1 MQQYII
7 QLSKYFIVI
16 FMALYTYEGFAV
28 FRFKDEESRSGIYMR
43 QNILL
48 FFIQFASFLTICI
61 QSGDLEYLF
70 FYGIVQLL
78 LFGIIAMTKM
88 LYPKCNRLL
97 VNNMCMMLG
106 IGFIMISRLSFEQAM
121 RQFVIVLFSMIAA
134 LFVPFCIEKMKFL
147 KKMRWIYALVGVGAL
162 SIVMILGQVTHGSL
176 ISITIAGVTFQ
187 PSEFVKIL
195 FIFFMAA
202 SLMEDTSFLNL
213 AMTTIVAAVHVM
225 ILVASRDLGS
235 ALIIFVAF
243 VLIVFVATRNYLY
256 LLLGAAGVATAAVL
270 AYHLFRHVQVRVQ
283 AWQDPWTYI
292 DSQGYQVT
300 QSLFAIGSGSWFGMG
315 LFSGTPD
322 SIPYVEKDSI
332 FSAICEEMGVL
343 FGLCLILICV
353 SCFVMMMNMSLKLKD
368 RFYQLAAYG
377 LGVVYIFQIFLTIGG
392 GIKFIPLTGVTLPL
406 VSYGG
411 SSVLTTLIMFYI
423 VQGFYIL
430 RQQEDERRVLKK
442 RKRTKTTHEAGR
454 RVDAEE
460 RRSTGGRTG
469 VRKEWE
475 ENF

>member
-1 MQQYII
+1 MQEYII

-16 FMALYTYEGFAV
+16 FMAIYTYEGFAV

-61 QSGDLEYLF
+61 QSGNLEYLF

-78 LFGIIAMTKM
+78 LFGIIAMTRM

-106 IGFIMISRLSFEQAM
+106 IGFIMISRLSFDQAM
-121 RQFVIVLFSMIAA
+121 RQFIIVLFSMIIA
-134 LFVPFCIEKMKFL
+134 LLVPFCLEKMKFL
-147 KKMRWIYALVGVGAL
+147 KNMKWIYALIGVAAL
-162 SIVMILGQVTHGSL
+162 SGVMILGQVTHGSL
-176 ISITIAGVTFQ
+176 ISITIAGITFQ

-195 FIFFMAA
+195 FVFFLAA
-202 SLMEDTSFLNL
+202 SLMEDTSFKNIVL
-213 AMTTIVAAVHVM
+213 TTIIAAIHVM

-235 ALIIFVAF
+235 ALIFFVAF
-243 VLIVFVATRNYLY
+243 VLIVFVATRNYFY
-256 LLLGAAGVATAAVL
+256 LLLGAAGGSGAAVL

-353 SCFVMMMNMSLKLKD
+353 SCFVMMMNISLKFKD
-368 RFYQLAAYG
+368 RFYHLAAYG
-377 LGVVYIFQIFLTIGG
+377 LGIVYIFQIFLTIGG

-406 VSYGG
+406 ISYGG

-430 RQQEDERRVLKK
+430 RQQEEEKRVLKA
-442 RKRTKTTHEAGR
+442 RKGTKNSRGAK
-454 RVDAEE
+454 E
-460 RRSTGGRTG
+460 RRGEHTERSKRP
-469 VRKEWE
+469 EDF

>member
-16 FMALYTYEGFAV
+16 FMALYTYDVFAV
-28 FRFKDEESRSGIYMR
+28 FLFKDEESRSGIYVR

-61 QSGDLEYLF
+61 QSGNLEYLF

-78 LFGIIAMTKM
+78 LFGIIAMTRM

-121 RQFVIVLFSMIAA
+121 RQFIILLFSMIMA

-147 KKMRWIYALVGVGAL
+147 KGMRWIYALIGVGAL
-162 SIVMILGQVTHGSL
+162 SGVMLLGQVTHGSL

-202 SLMEDTSFLNL
+202 SLMEDTSFKNL
-213 AMTTIVAAVHVM
+213 VLTTIVAAAHVM
-225 ILVASRDLGS
+225 ILVASKDLGS

-256 LLLGAAGVATAAVL
+256 LLLGAAGGAGAAVL
-270 AYHLFRHVQVRVQ
+270 AYQLFRHVQVRVQ

-406 VSYGG
+406 ISYGG

-430 RQQEDERRVLKK
+430 RQQEEEKRVLKA
-442 RKRTKTTHEAGR
+442 RKGTASNRGAKGRSDGGTRKDSAGKGQSE
-454 RVDAEE
+454 D
-460 RRSTGGRTG
+460 
-469 VRKEWE
+469 
-475 ENF
+475 F

>member
-1 MQQYII
+1 MQEYII

-16 FMALYTYEGFAV
+16 FMAIYTYEGFAV
-28 FRFKDEESRSGIYMR
+28 FRFRDEESRGGIYMR

-61 QSGDLEYLF
+61 QSGNLEYLF

-78 LFGIIAMTKM
+78 LFGIIAMTRM

-106 IGFIMISRLSFEQAM
+106 IGFIMISRLSFDQAM
-121 RQFVIVLFSMIAA
+121 RQFIIVLFSMIVA
-134 LFVPFCIEKMKFL
+134 LFVPVCIEKMKFL
-147 KKMRWIYALVGVGAL
+147 KNLRWIYALIGVAAL
-162 SIVMILGQVTHGSL
+162 SGVMILGQVTHGSL

-202 SLMEDTSFLNL
+202 SLMEDTSFKNIVL
-213 AMTTIVAAVHVM
+213 TTIIAAIHVM

-243 VLIVFVATRNYLY
+243 VLIVFVATRNYFY
-256 LLLGAAGVATAAVL
+256 LLLGVAGGSGAAVL
-270 AYHLFRHVQVRVQ
+270 AYQLFRHVQVRVQ

-430 RQQEDERRVLKK
+430 RQQEEEKRVLKA
-442 RKRTKTTHEAGR
+442 RKGTKNCRDAKGHGNSAEKNSAGKNR
-454 RVDAEE
+454 QEDFE
-460 RRSTGGRTG
+460 TL
-469 VRKEWE
+469 
-475 ENF
+475 